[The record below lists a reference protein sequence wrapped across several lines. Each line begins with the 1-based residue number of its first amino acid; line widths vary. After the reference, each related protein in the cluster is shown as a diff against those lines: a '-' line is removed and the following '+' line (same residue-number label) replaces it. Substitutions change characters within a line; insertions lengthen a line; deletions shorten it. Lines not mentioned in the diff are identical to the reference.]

1 MTASTLLAADPPS
14 SHPRRRLEAHFR
26 SGLGALRITPLV
38 ALVAWAIHGR
48 GGVASHGRLEPADV
62 IVQALAAEG
71 LETTADE
78 VQWIDPAPRGLGGVF
93 AGGARAVV
101 RAHVKGEP
109 NDVFVVRARRAPEG
123 GIIAVQGIY
132 PLTRTADVD
141 ESRPI
146 VDLDGGGRIAFVA
159 MGGDGTASSFELFE
173 LGGEDP
179 TPTLQWKKFQRFQNA
194 VTNLQNTGGTKGFQ
208 RHRWALDPQP
218 TSVAI
223 QFLDDG
229 ALEVYAD
236 KHRVLVGRASDKP
249 LEGDKYA
256 RAEAIVKAQ
265 PGDLVTWS
273 VDRVRGVKWLG
284 PQFIEFLEYYAFKTL
299 DACRRKTPWICPPPA
314 QPDSILPPAP
324 PHIGPPIYHD
334 PTIGWPPPPL
344 KSNFSPAMKDEGEW
358 ISLDDDPFVGKNPG
372 LPSPF
377 VQTWIRTDK
386 DRPYARVYVT
396 LWDPR
401 QVALHLVAGTV
412 EPVSATGEVGT
423 GQIPRTP
430 ETLKSLVAGFNGG
443 FQAQHFDGGMQVDGH
458 LYVSPRPYSATV
470 AELRDGSTAIGT
482 WPTGKDEI
490 PDDILSIRQN
500 LTTLVRDDVVNP
512 YKQVRWGGT
521 PQGWFD
527 NIHTTRSGVCFTKDG
542 FVAYF
547 FGADMSP
554 ESLGRGMVAARCK
567 EGVHLDMNAGH
578 TGFEFYRVAQSGE
591 FPDLGR
597 TLEGSWE
604 AEGSVPLLDGWSFR
618 GRRMIKTMPHMNFP
632 RYIGRDGRDFMYLTL
647 RSVLPGNPIVPVVTP
662 SEKDEGVWRVKGLP
676 QHGFPYAIATTM
688 VRPDAKNASVRARV
702 VKVDPRT
709 VRALSAADAEARVD
723 AAAAGKGED
732 TVLAF
737 GSAPA
742 PKKGELALWLSTGSF
757 AIGAASPG
765 PSAVPLFA
773 GLAADA
779 KGLEDATFLVGV
791 TDDDG
796 QLVMLVSDV
805 PAGASLRALAKRLG
819 CSQVMVAP
827 KGLTPR
833 IGGSLGLDG
842 EVAGGRLYEPFVA
855 LGRAQAPS
863 ARELFPETPVVE
875 PKVWMPLQQKRY
887 RSIKRAPA
895 AAPASALPSPSAV
908 SPAPAKSGA
917 S

>member
-1 MTASTLLAADPPS
+1 V
-14 SHPRRRLEAHFR
+14 AHFR
-26 SGLGALRITPLV
+26 GGLGAMRVVPLV
-38 ALVAWAIHGR
+38 ALVAYAIHGR
-48 GGVASHGRLEPADV
+48 GGAASRGTADPAEV

-71 LETTADE
+71 LESTAEE
-78 VQWIDPAPRGLGGVF
+78 VQFLDPPPRNLAGVY
-93 AGGARAVV
+93 AGGQRVVV

-109 NDVFVVRARRAPEG
+109 NDVFVVRVRRAPEG

-146 VDLDGGGRIAFVA
+146 ADLGEGGRVAFVSI
-159 MGGDGTASSFELFE
+159 GNDGTASGFELFD

-179 TPTLQWKKFQRFQNA
+179 TTTLQWKKFQRFQNA
-194 VTNLQNTGGTKGFQ
+194 VTNFQNTGSTKGFQ
-208 RHRWALDPQP
+208 RHRWALDPAP
-218 TSVAI
+218 AAIAI
-223 QFLDDG
+223 QFLENG
-229 ALEVYAD
+229 ALEVFAD
-236 KHRVLVGRASDKP
+236 KHRVLVPKGQDKP
-249 LEGDKYA
+249 VEGEKYA
-256 RAEAIVKAQ
+256 RVEAVVKGI
-265 PGDLVTWS
+265 PGDVVTWS

-284 PQFIEFLEYYAFKTL
+284 PQFIEFLEYYAFKWR
-299 DACRRKTPWICPPPA
+299 DWAKRKGLIPSEDPPPMFA
-314 QPDSILPPAP
+314 PSRPPGVP
-324 PHIGPPIYHD
+324 PVYSEPV
-334 PTIGWPPPPL
+334 IGWPPPPL
-344 KSNFSPAMKDEGEW
+344 KSNFSPAQKDEGEW
-358 ISLDDDPFVGKNPG
+358 ISLDDDPFVGKNPS

-377 VQTWIRTDK
+377 VQTWVRTDK

-396 LWDPR
+396 VWDPR

-412 EPVSATGEVGT
+412 EPVSSTGEVGT

-430 ETLKSLVAGFNGG
+430 EVLKSLVAGFNGG

-458 LYVSPRPYSATV
+458 LYVSPRPYAGTI

-482 WPTGKDEI
+482 WPVGKDEI
-490 PDDILSIRQN
+490 PDDVLSIRQN

-527 NIHTTRSGVCFTKDG
+527 NIHTTRSGVCITKEN

-578 TGFEFYRVAQSGE
+578 TGFEFYRVAPSGE

-597 TLEGSWE
+597 TLEGGWE

-618 GRRMIKTMPHMNFP
+618 GRRMIKSMPHMNFP

-647 RSVLPGNPIVPVVTP
+647 RSVLPGNPIVPAIEP

-676 QHGFPYAIATTM
+676 QHGFPYAIATTQ
-688 VRPDAKNASVRARV
+688 VRPDKKNPAVHARI

-709 VRALSAADAEARVD
+709 VRALSAQDAEARAD
-723 AAAAGKGED
+723 AASADANKGAD
-732 TVLAF
+732 TVLLF
-737 GSAPA
+737 GGAPA
-742 PKKGELALWLSTGSF
+742 PKKGEIALWLSGGSF
-757 AIGAASPG
+757 AIANGSPG

-773 GLAADA
+773 GVPAEGKA
-779 KGLEDATFLVGV
+779 LEDTSFLVGV

-796 QLVMLVSDV
+796 QLVMLVADA
-805 PAGASLRALAKRLG
+805 PDGAALRAMAKRLG

-842 EVAGGRLYEPFVA
+842 EVATARLYEPYVA
-855 LGRAQAPS
+855 LGRGQAPS
-863 ARELFPETPVVE
+863 ARELYPDTPIVE

-887 RSIKRAPA
+887 RSIKRPA
-895 AAPASALPSPSAV
+895 GAAV
-908 SPAPAKSGA
+908 PAPAPTSSAPPTPAPTGSA
-917 S
+917 PQ

>member
-1 MTASTLLAADPPS
+1 
-14 SHPRRRLEAHFR
+14 
-26 SGLGALRITPLV
+26 
-38 ALVAWAIHGR
+38 
-48 GGVASHGRLEPADV
+48 
-62 IVQALAAEG
+62 
-71 LETTADE
+71 
-78 VQWIDPAPRGLGGVF
+78 
-93 AGGARAVV
+93 
-101 RAHVKGEP
+101 
-109 NDVFVVRARRAPEG
+109 
-123 GIIAVQGIY
+123 VQGIY
-132 PLTRTADVD
+132 PLTRTADAD

-146 VDLDGGGRIAFVA
+146 VDVDNGGRVAFVSMA
-159 MGGDGTASSFELFE
+159 PDGTASGVELFD
-173 LGGEDP
+173 LAGEDP
-179 TPTLQWKKFQRFQNA
+179 APIAQWKKFQRFQNA
-194 VTNLQNTGGTKGFQ
+194 VTNLQNTGSTKGVQ
-208 RHRWALDPQP
+208 RHRWTLDPQP
-218 TSVAI
+218 ASVAI

-229 ALEVYAD
+229 ALEILAD
-236 KHRVLVGRASDKP
+236 KHRVLVGKESDKP
-249 LEGDKYA
+249 LEGDKYV
-256 RAEAIVKAQ
+256 RTEPVVKGV

-284 PQFIEFLEYYAFKTL
+284 PQFIEFLEYYAFKGRDWGIRHGL
-299 DACRRKTPWICPPPA
+299 IPEPKPPEPWKPTRA
-314 QPDSILPPAP
+314 
-324 PHIGPPIYHD
+324 IGARIEYSEPV
-334 PTIGWPPPPL
+334 IGWPPPKLTPL
-344 KSNFSPAMKDEGEW
+344 FSPGQKDEGEW
-358 ISLDDDPFVGKNPG
+358 ISLDDDPFVGKNPS

-377 VQTWIRTDK
+377 VQTWVRTDK

-401 QVALHLVAGTV
+401 QISLHLVAGTV

-430 ETLKSLVAGFNGG
+430 EVLKSLVAGFNGG

-458 LYVSPRPYSATV
+458 LYVSPRPYAATV
-470 AELRDGSTAIGT
+470 AEMRDGSTAIGT
-482 WPTGKDEI
+482 WPTGKDDI

-554 ESLGRGMVAARCK
+554 EALGRGMVAARCK

-578 TGFEFYRVAQSGE
+578 TGFEFYRVAPAGE

-597 TLEGSWE
+597 VLEGGWE

-647 RSVLPGNPIVPVVTP
+647 RSVLPGNNIVPSVTP

-676 QHGFPYAIATTM
+676 QHGFPYAIATTT
-688 VRPDAKNASVRARV
+688 VRPDPKNPQVHARV

-709 VRALSAADAEARVD
+709 VKSLSASDAEARAD
-723 AAAAGKGED
+723 AAAQGKAED
-732 TVLAF
+732 TVLVF

-742 PKKGELALWLSTGSF
+742 PKKGETALWLSGGSF
-757 AIGAASPG
+757 AIAIASPG

-773 GLAADA
+773 GIVADA
-779 KGLEDATFLVGV
+779 KALEDATFLVGV

-805 PAGASLRALAKRLG
+805 PAGASLRALAKKLG

-842 EVAGGRLYEPFVA
+842 EVATGKLYEPFAA

-863 ARELFPETPVVE
+863 ARELFPETPIVD
-875 PKVWMPLQQKRY
+875 PKVWMPLQQR
-887 RSIKRAPA
+887 RVRRIQRPA
-895 AAPASALPSPSAV
+895 APTPTPTSSGGASSPTTA
-908 SPAPAKSGA
+908 PAPAKSGGA